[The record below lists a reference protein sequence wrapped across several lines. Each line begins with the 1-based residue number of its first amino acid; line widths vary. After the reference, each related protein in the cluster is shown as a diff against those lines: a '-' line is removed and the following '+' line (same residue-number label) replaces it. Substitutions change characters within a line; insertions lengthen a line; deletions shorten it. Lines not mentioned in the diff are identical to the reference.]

1 MSVPPYPTHDQ
12 SEGLSLRDALRV
24 IARRKWLI
32 IGLTLLVGVTA
43 FAYSSTRSKQYTAS
57 TSLEYSPQVNV
68 SSLIATQYYNSLQVQ
83 QELLGVG
90 SWLESP
96 AIRAA
101 VARAVGDVGGQKYDV
116 SANVVTNANVV
127 TISVTARRPD
137 WAATLANAYA
147 AALIDANKTG
157 TVKQLQGA
165 IAAVRGQLSSYT
177 TSKSQKSPDYQSL
190 GETLTA
196 LRVAEATANGNYT
209 VVSPAVP
216 PTSPS
221 SPRPKRAAAI
231 GLATGLLLGI
241 LLAFLLEQL
250 DTRLHSYRE
259 VGELLNLPVVGRIPR
274 IGKDEM
280 EIGVPLVFGE
290 PGGQVAETIRLLRNN
305 LDYVSVDG
313 GLSSVLVTSCVRG
326 EGKSV
331 TISNLAAS
339 LALSGK
345 NVVLIDADL
354 HRPRIHTYFG
364 LKNKTGLST
373 VIAGRARLQDALHDY
388 DLPTQ
393 EWHPDG
399 NGASPSAPEGVLR
412 GRLRILT
419 SGPLPPNPGELIASE
434 KFGLLLEHLESE
446 ADLVLVDTPAFMPVS
461 DAFAI
466 APRVDGAFMLV
477 SLDDITRP
485 MLVEAREYL
494 DQLSTR
500 KLGVIVTRERLAR
513 GDYYRYHYHYKEEP
527 AKV

>member
-1 MSVPPYPTHDQ
+1 MSAPPYPTHEQ

-24 IARRKWLI
+24 VARRKWLI
-32 IGLTLLVGVTA
+32 IGLTLVVGVTA
-43 FAYSSTRSKQYTAS
+43 FAYSSTRPKEYTAS
-57 TSLEYSPQVNV
+57 TGLEYRPQVNV
-68 SSLIATQYYNSLQVQ
+68 SSLLATQYYNSLQVQ

-96 AIRAA
+96 TIKAT
-101 VARAVGDVGGQKYDV
+101 VGREVGGVASEPYTV

-127 TISVTARRPD
+127 TISVTAPRPT

-147 AALIDANKTG
+147 AALIAANQNAARE
-157 TVKQLQGA
+157 QLQQA
-165 IAAVRGQLSSYT
+165 IAAVRTQLKAYT
-177 TSKSQKSPDYQSL
+177 TPESQQTSDYS
-190 GETLTA
+190 TLSQTLVA
-196 LRVAEATANGNYT
+196 LRVAEATANGNYA

-259 VGELLNLPVVGRIPR
+259 VSEVLNMPVVGRIPR
-274 IGKDEM
+274 MAKDEI
-280 EIGVPLVFGE
+280 EAGVPVVFGE

-339 LALSGK
+339 LALGGR
-345 NVVLIDADL
+345 NVILIDADL
-354 HRPRIHTYFG
+354 HRPRIHSYFG
-364 LKNKTGLST
+364 LRNKTGLST
-373 VIAGRARLQDALHDY
+373 VIAGRARLQEALNDY
-388 DLPTQ
+388 PLPTQ

-399 NGASPSAPEGVLR
+399 NGAAPSAPDGRLR

-434 KFGLLLEHLESE
+434 KFGLLLEHLEGDS
-446 ADLVLVDTPAFMPVS
+446 DIVLVDTPAFMPVS

-477 SLDDITRP
+477 SLDDTSRP

-494 DQLSTR
+494 DQLPTR
-500 KLGVIVTRERLAR
+500 KLGVIVTRERLGR
-513 GDYYRYHYHYKEEP
+513 GEHYRYHYHYKEEP